1 MRRFFKKFKN
11 KKPKKK
17 IIQIRNKIRNL
28 VSLSN
33 IIVPKMSRIEISHH
47 YGVEKFYKFGL
58 CMITIVN
65 DKYCKKYL
73 FMLKGQK
80 HPAQFHKIKQE
91 TFFILYGKIELQIKH
106 SSKSSK
112 KILSAGESFTIYK
125 GMVHEFKALSNYG
138 VVIEEISSKHIKTDS
153 YYLILKLEK
162 IKIEKV

>member
-1 MRRFFKKFKN
+1 
-11 KKPKKK
+11 
-17 IIQIRNKIRNL
+17 
-28 VSLSN
+28 
-33 IIVPKMSRIEISHH
+33 MSRIEISHH

-73 FMLKGQK
+73 FMLKDQK

-91 TFFILYGKIELQIKH
+91 TFFILYGKIELKIKH

-125 GMVHEFKALSNYG
+125 GMVHEFKALSKDG

-153 YYLILKLEK
+153 YYLDPK
-162 IKIEKV
+162 IGKNKNRKSLIAFY